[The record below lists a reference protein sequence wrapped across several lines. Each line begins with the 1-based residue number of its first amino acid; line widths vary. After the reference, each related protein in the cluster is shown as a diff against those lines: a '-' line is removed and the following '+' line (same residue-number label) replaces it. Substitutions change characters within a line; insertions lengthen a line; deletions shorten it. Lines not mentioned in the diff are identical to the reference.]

1 MKIDILTAKLLKKG
15 FTQQKAEAYAVELTN
30 IAKMY
35 GVNPYDFVDELSEDF
50 SFNDL
55 GSFVFNNALRFG
67 YKTGKMTPRTPNTYI
82 ARAIIK

>member
-15 FTQQKAEAYAVELTN
+15 FSEQKAEAYAVELTN

-35 GVNPYDFVDELSEDF
+35 GVSPYDFVDELSEDF